1 MQLIKIIQARA
12 ALHRLTETR
21 FKNFTV
27 ARNLCVLQKKVDE
40 ETDFFQAEQKKAIMA
55 YAELKDGKPVFANGN
70 QIQLRSEEAKVAFD
84 AEMQR
89 LCLLEISDINPVVI
103 AETDFC
109 SVEDYPAPGDMMA
122 LDGLVEFKE
131 V

>member
-27 ARNLCVLQKKVDE
+27 ARNLCVLQKRVDE

-55 YAELKDGKPVFANGN
+55 YAELKDGKPVFTDGK
-70 QIQLRSEEAKVAFD
+70 QVQLRSEEAKVAFD

-109 SVEDYPAPGDMMA
+109 SAEDYPTPGDMMA